1 MRIGDWSSDVCSSDL
16 KSRKAVVD
24 RHVPVKERGQ
34 ILREIACTRWLT
46 NEELVDILTNHEE
59 FEFPLAK
66 EAPRN
71 PRSAFDV
78 RSEERRVGKACV
90 RTSRSRGSTD
100 PKKQNRQHHKHTH
113 KD

>member
-78 RSEERRVGKACV
+78 STFWMFSLIEIAVLFCFVGQVGACTCSIVRKQRS
-90 RTSRSRGSTD
+90 
-100 PKKQNRQHHKHTH
+100 
-113 KD
+113 